1 MDKERD
7 QIRPK
12 DIIHITVNCETT
24 IQINKTTKHT
34 EANGKRIP
42 KRQSKMD
49 NLRQQQQKN
58 NNKEAIKNGQFKTT
72 TNKKQQ
78 QRGNQQWTI

>member
-1 MDKERD
+1 MCGTMDKERD

-34 EANGKRIP
+34 EPNACG
-42 KRQSKMD
+42 QT
-49 NLRQQQQKN
+49 
-58 NNKEAIKNGQFKTT
+58 KEK
-72 TNKKQQ
+72 
-78 QRGNQQWTI
+78 